1 MNLVCFVLSWR
12 ACLRGLLFSCLSCFR
27 GNDNGPVSDIEQ
39 RIDEL
44 YQLAPGEFTAARNA
58 LAKTLKGAEATRVKA
73 LVKPTAVPWAVNQ
86 LYWRRRSTYDRLLA
100 AGGVL
105 RDAQIAALGGRGGPG
120 ADVGRANDAHR
131 KALADAV
138 REANEVASA
147 HGIKPAVDQLSRM
160 LEMLSLR
167 AEDDESPGR
176 HLDLV
181 QASGL
186 EALAGIALAEG
197 TTFERPKIVHLPARE
212 KKRGLEAAPDSDAE
226 RRRMEEA
233 AAARKA
239 AEQRVED
246 AERALD
252 GARDVEA
259 AAQKDVAEAE
269 AVLEQAQKAVE
280 EARRARRAASEA
292 LNAARAAAR

>member
-1 MNLVCFVLSWR
+1 M
-12 ACLRGLLFSCLSCFR
+12 A
-27 GNDNGPVSDIEQ
+27 NDNGPVSDIEA

-120 ADVGRANDAHR
+120 APGADLGRANDAHR

-138 REANEVASA
+138 REANEVASG

-167 AEDDESPGR
+167 AEEDESPGR

-181 QASGL
+181 QSSGL

-197 TTFERPKIVHLPARE
+197 TTFERPKIVHLPASE

-252 GARDVEA
+252 EARDVEA

>member
-1 MNLVCFVLSWR
+1 
-12 ACLRGLLFSCLSCFR
+12 
-27 GNDNGPVSDIEQ
+27 VSDIEE

-44 YQLAPGEFTAARNA
+44 YQLPPGEFTAARNA

-86 LYWRRRSTYDRLLA
+86 FYWHRRSTYDRLLA
-100 AGGVL
+100 AGGAL
-105 RDAQIAALGGRGGPG
+105 RDAQVAALGGRGS
-120 ADVGRANDAHR
+120 DVGRANEAHR

-138 REANEVASA
+138 REANEVAA
-147 HGIKPAVDQLSRM
+147 GHGIKPAADQLSRM

-167 AEDDESPGR
+167 AEENEAPGR
-176 HLDLV
+176 HVDLV
-181 QASGL
+181 QSSGL

-197 TTFERPKIVHLPARE
+197 TTFERPKIVHLPASE
-212 KKRGLEAAPDSDAE
+212 KKRGLEPAPDSDAE
-226 RRRMEEA
+226 RRRKEEA
-233 AAARKA
+233 AGARKA

>member
-1 MNLVCFVLSWR
+1 M
-12 ACLRGLLFSCLSCFR
+12 
-27 GNDNGPVSDIEQ
+27 SDLEQ
-39 RIDEL
+39 DIDTL

-58 LAKTLKGAEATRVKA
+58 LAKTLKGADAARVKA
-73 LVKPTAVPWAVNQ
+73 LVKPTAVPWAINQ
-86 LYWRRRSTYDRLLA
+86 LYWHRRSTYDRLVA
-100 AGGVL
+100 AGRGL
-105 RDAQIAALGGRGGPG
+105 RDAQIAALGGRGS
-120 ADVGRANDAHR
+120 DVARATETHR

-138 REANEVASA
+138 RDAGAVASE

-167 AEDDESPGR
+167 AEGDDTPGR
-176 HLDLV
+176 HVDLV

-197 TTFERPKIVHLPARE
+197 TTFERPKIVRLPVAE
-212 KKRGLEAAPDSDAE
+212 KRRASEAAPDADAE

-233 AAARKA
+233 AAARKE
-239 AEQRVED
+239 AEQRVEE
-246 AERALD
+246 AERTLD
-252 GARDVEA
+252 EARDVEA
-259 AAQKDVAEAE
+259 AAQRAVTEAE
-269 AVLEQAQKAVE
+269 AVLERAQKAVE